1 MVQSLVM
8 IRKTLGKNRPCV
20 LIGKSFTAISL
31 LTVPPSRH
39 RVFDIVFPVPDFI
52 EVNPKQRNQTNN
64 LTLVSASNVLGV
76 TTGDLILYSAE
87 VGEWWRGRHIAE
99 GAFIG

>member
-1 MVQSLVM
+1 MKGNIKHIRQNTALCSDCKSTHSLCIVVSS
-8 IRKTLGKNRPCV
+8 N
-20 LIGKSFTAISL
+20 
-31 LTVPPSRH
+31 TVRH